1 MNKLFKTTMA
11 AGLLAVML
19 AGCSDEES
27 TDTNVNS
34 ADDGLT
40 GEGQETHAPD
50 SSIESEEG
58 IVFDEEGNVE
68 SAEVPAEAEEEIMAV
83 FDQYIETFNNKDLE
97 GYMDLLLFGED
108 YYNEEEER
116 EALEEVF
123 TQFDVQREV
132 VEQTISGYEEGSAE
146 VFSNM
151 ELTTTDPA
159 SGAEVTRSGRQVTI
173 MKEVEGEW
181 KIASIQFIAAP

>member
-1 MNKLFKTTMA
+1 MNKLFKTTLA
-11 AGLLAVML
+11 AGLLAVVL

-27 TDTNVNS
+27 TDTNANS

-50 SSIESEEG
+50 SSTQSEEG

-68 SAEVPAEAEEEIMAV
+68 SAEVPAEAKEEIMAV